1 VGHGVL
7 AVLLVSAC
15 AVLTGARSFVAI
27 AEYAHDPWY
36 GRWTARPCARR
47 LQQRGRAGAPGSV
60 LDQDSGVVL
69 AQVQVDAKP
78 GSWSRSPALLAGLDL
93 REVLITHARHL
104 HERVGIT

>member
-1 VGHGVL
+1 
-7 AVLLVSAC
+7 
-15 AVLTGARSFVAI
+15 
-27 AEYAHDPWY
+27 
-36 GRWTARPCARR
+36 
-47 LQQRGRAGAPGSV
+47 
-60 LDQDSGVVL
+60 VL

>member
-1 VGHGVL
+1 MGVG
-7 AVLLVSAC
+7 
-15 AVLTGARSFVAI
+15 RQ
-27 AEYAHDPWY
+27 D
-36 GRWTARPCARR
+36 RARR
-47 LQQRGRAGAPGSV
+47 LQKRGRAGAPGSV

-69 AQVQVDAKP
+69 AEVQVDAKP

>member
-69 AQVQVDAKP
+69 AQVQVDAKS
-78 GSWSRSPALLAGLDL
+78 GELVAVARTARWARPARNPDH
-93 REVLITHARHL
+93 HARHL